1 MVVWGNFPV
10 LSFVSDKSIFYAT
23 LDRLTFSQLPTNYQ
37 GWSKRNE
44 LIEPKSHSY
53 QKLIALRSPTENPTY
68 LSPLIRAKL
77 YTPEFGSN
85 NQPVMKFVIRL
96 QTVEDQS
103 DSDKA
108 IGYKTIRHRSY
119 VVDPADVRLSLA
131 ARGKSN
137 KKARD
142 DRLWGG
148 GFNLRVQNTKYEQE
162 KPFPKCH
169 ENQSPKP
176 RE

>member
-1 MVVWGNFPV
+1 
-10 LSFVSDKSIFYAT
+10 
-23 LDRLTFSQLPTNYQ
+23 
-37 GWSKRNE
+37 
-44 LIEPKSHSY
+44 
-53 QKLIALRSPTENPTY
+53 
-68 LSPLIRAKL
+68 
-77 YTPEFGSN
+77 
-85 NQPVMKFVIRL
+85 MKFVIRL